1 MPCQATH
8 RLSAKIMIRYIVQRV
23 LSLFPVLLGV
33 TMLVFLVMQLAPG
46 DPAQIML
53 GPKATETSL
62 AQLRHELGLDQPL
75 YVQYG
80 RWLTRVVQG
89 DWGRSIQLKRE
100 VLPFITG
107 RFKNTA
113 YLMIL
118 AVLIAC
124 SVGIPVGILS
134 AVRQYKPDDRISM
147 VLVLMG
153 FSMPIFWLGIILQ
166 IVFGLK
172 LGILP
177 VSGMQSPGQTGTL
190 DMLKHLI
197 LPSLAL
203 ATGATAIIARMTR
216 SSMLEIIRQDYIR
229 TARAKGLRERVTISN
244 HAVKN
249 ALIPVVTVVGLQ
261 VGYLLGGDILI
272 ETVFSYP
279 GIGLAMVN
287 GILARDFPLVQGAI
301 LLVASAYVLVN
312 LVVDITYAYLDPRI
326 RYEQ

>member
-1 MPCQATH
+1 MT
-8 RLSAKIMIRYIVQRV
+8 RYVAQRV

-33 TMLVFLVMQLAPG
+33 TLLVFLVMQLAPG

-53 GPKATETSL
+53 GPKATDTSL

-75 YVQYG
+75 HVQYT
-80 RWLTRVVQG
+80 RWLGRVLRG

-100 VLPFITG
+100 ILPFILD
-107 RFKNTA
+107 RFQNSV

-118 AVLIAC
+118 AVLLAC
-124 SVGIPVGILS
+124 SVGVPTGILS
-134 AVRQYKPDDRISM
+134 AVRQYTLSDRAAMIF
-147 VLVLMG
+147 VLMG
-153 FSMPIFWLGIILQ
+153 FSMPIFWLGIIMQ

-177 VSGMQSPGQTGTL
+177 VSGMQSPGQTGFFDL
-190 DMLKHLI
+190 LKHLI
-197 LPSLAL
+197 LPAIAL

-216 SSMLEIIRQDYIR
+216 SSMLEVIRQDYIR
-229 TARAKGLRERVTISN
+229 TARAKGLNERLTISR
-244 HAVKN
+244 HAIKN

-272 ETVFSYP
+272 EIVFSYP
-279 GIGLAMVN
+279 GVGLAMVN

-301 LLVASAYVLVN
+301 LIVASSYVLVN
-312 LVVDITYAYLDPRI
+312 LAVDIAYAYLDPRI
-326 RYEQ
+326 RYEH